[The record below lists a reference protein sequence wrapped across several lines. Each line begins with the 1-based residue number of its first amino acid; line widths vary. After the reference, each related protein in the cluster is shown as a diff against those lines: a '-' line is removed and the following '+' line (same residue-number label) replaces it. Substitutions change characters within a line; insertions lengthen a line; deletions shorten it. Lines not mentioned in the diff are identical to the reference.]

1 MHLYSH
7 KNQDLA
13 WKAIIAITTGDL
25 QLLAQT
31 MTQAQQLFNESA
43 IHNCPSELTAPV
55 LNSTLQ
61 NPHLK
66 QHYLA
71 AKGVGSQGDG
81 SIQFLCE
88 SYEQQQQLLNVLT
101 SNPWNYDAFALTIAP
116 TTVPHPNDQLESFIS
131 RNRFVNE
138 MNYFYFKINF

>member
-138 MNYFYFKINF
+138 MNYFYFKN

>member
-13 WKAIIAITTGDL
+13 WKAVIAITTGDI

-31 MTQAQQLFNESA
+31 MTKSQKLFNESA
-43 IHNCPSELTAPV
+43 IHNCPSELTAPR

-61 NPHLK
+61 DPSLK
-66 QHYLA
+66 PYYLA

-81 SIQFLCE
+81 SVQFLCE
-88 SYEQQQQLLNVLT
+88 SYEQQQQLLNILT
-101 SNPWNYDAFALTIAP
+101 SNPWNYEAFSLTIAP
-116 TTVPHPNDQLESFIS
+116 TTQLHSNNELESFVIK
-131 RNRFVNE
+131 NRLNFCE
-138 MNYFYFKINF
+138 FIFYSQLKI